1 MTIIVNKIDAQAAG
15 LTQRAHVGG
24 AATNGPLAGHG
35 QFKPTVFTRTLQASR
50 TGEFLV
56 PIGTG
61 QLDPV
66 NHARIMRQLA
76 VDEQKDI
83 NVLVDQYRETLH
95 QLAFDSEIIRSTVAA
110 ILGNNDRHTNMASV
124 AKVPAAFVIKHLV
137 NKLHGKGVSRTDEII
152 VHLHADALITILAQ
166 LNLISEDA
174 PHVHRMRP
182 GSLFPNYTDLLDV
195 MKLRD
200 VMFMATQLANAD
212 VSLLMKSVKNG
223 RAGGA
228 LSTSIISQHIQNAF
242 VGAYDASKGS
252 YAANDVVDSVLNLLM
267 RVWSP
272 MTNETRMPSERV
284 LKSPFVAEFQSNL
297 GLFLAAQDM
306 ASHPSSS
313 SEIAFGDEE
322 LTSTILPLFQETI
335 NLVSPYKV
343 MALTDAIGFYGMKS
357 SRDHNSEPGNI
368 FLFEDWK
375 VQDRVDAFVPI
386 RQSLNSS
393 GRFLQDMAGV
403 SSALANTLSPVQK
416 VVSLKD
422 SIEIRVDSYNMDE
435 LTKRA
440 SQPTQIHMAFPSLEV
455 REAQLEVKQFGAL
468 SPFIIE
474 GKDPSSDDLTKLGV
488 TVRQIESLRFDYYA
502 SIMHLAIAK
511 GQSLS
516 VGELQSETDAESGIT
531 LNPLYIKWTQ
541 KTSFTRQ
548 RGLSALL
555 HGQVETTEPLEVIA
569 YMADFDPS
577 DSLTVN
583 YPYLSD
589 HDGALH
595 LWNWPRYSSTL
606 ALDASFD
613 ITLRNKK
620 YTVNVNEHEMLA
632 LGARRNE
639 IRFMNQYDT
648 KALVNL
654 FFKHVSD
661 DFTFIKTMA
670 KNAKDPL
677 VRDAY
682 RGREIQ
688 SALRLVG
695 MLSGVASNGA
705 GQRAIAYAKQRVAD
719 KMYGMT
725 GTLDGYDEIHVG
737 VQNHRLRVW
746 AGIRVL
752 ELLQLITAEEA
763 AKIANMVRE
772 SNALAYALSTV
783 DLATFK

>member
-1 MTIIVNKIDAQAAG
+1 
-15 LTQRAHVGG
+15 
-24 AATNGPLAGHG
+24 
-35 QFKPTVFTRTLQASR
+35 
-50 TGEFLV
+50 
-56 PIGTG
+56 
-61 QLDPV
+61 
-66 NHARIMRQLA
+66 MRQLA

-95 QLAFDSEIIRSTVAA
+95 QLAFDSDIIRSTVAA
-110 ILGNNDRHTNMASV
+110 ILGTNDRPTTMSRI

-137 NKLHGKGVSRTDEII
+137 NKLHGNGVARTDEII
-152 VHLHADALITILAQ
+152 VHLHADALITMLAQ

-182 GSLFPNYTDLLDV
+182 GSLFPSYNDLLDV

-212 VSLLMKSVKNG
+212 VSLLLKSVNQDSN
-223 RAGGA
+223 RGA
-228 LSTSIISQHIQNAF
+228 LSTSLISQHIQNAF

-252 YAANDVVDSVLNLLM
+252 YAAHDVVDSVLNLLM

-272 MTNETRMPSERV
+272 MTNESRMPSERV

-297 GLFLAAQDM
+297 SLFLAAQDM
-306 ASHPSSS
+306 ASNPSSN

-322 LTSTILPLFQETI
+322 LTSTILPLFQETL

-343 MALTDAIGFYGMKS
+343 MTLTDAVGFYGMKS
-357 SRDHNSEPGNI
+357 SRDHNSEPGHI

-386 RQSLNSS
+386 RQTLNSS

-422 SIEIRVDSYNMDE
+422 SIEIRVDSYNMDD

-440 SQPTQIHMAFPSLEV
+440 AQPTQIHMAFPSLEV
-455 REAQLEVKQFGAL
+455 REAQLEVTQFGSL
-468 SPFIIE
+468 YPFIVE
-474 GKDPSSDDLTKLGV
+474 GKDPTDSDLKKLGV
-488 TVRQIESLRFDYYA
+488 TKRQVESLRFDYYA
-502 SIMHLAIAK
+502 SIMHLAVAK
-511 GQSLS
+511 GQNLS
-516 VGELQSETDAESGIT
+516 VGELENAVAGEDS
-531 LNPLYIKWTQ
+531 LNVNPLYIKWSQ

-555 HGQVETTEPLEVIA
+555 HGQVETTEPLEVVA
-569 YMADFDPS
+569 YMGDFEPS
-577 DSLTVN
+577 DMLTVN

-595 LWNWPRYSSTL
+595 LWNWPRYSSKL

-620 YTVNVNEHEMLA
+620 YTVTVNEHEMLA

-639 IRFMNQYDT
+639 IKFMNQYDT

-654 FFKHVSD
+654 FFKHVKD
-661 DFTFIKTMA
+661 DFKFISTMA
-670 KNAKDPL
+670 KNARDPL
-677 VRDAY
+677 VKDAF

-695 MLSGVASNGA
+695 MLSSVASNGA

-719 KMYGMT
+719 QMYGDN

-763 AKIANMVRE
+763 AEIARMVKD

-783 DLATFK
+783 DLAAFK